1 MPTDAL
7 LAAAFAPFFVLC
19 AALVID
25 DMTTMVRR
33 PTRRREGRR

>member
-7 LAAAFAPFFVLC
+7 LACAFGPFFVLC
-19 AALVID
+19 ALLVID
-25 DMTTMVRR
+25 DMTVMMRR